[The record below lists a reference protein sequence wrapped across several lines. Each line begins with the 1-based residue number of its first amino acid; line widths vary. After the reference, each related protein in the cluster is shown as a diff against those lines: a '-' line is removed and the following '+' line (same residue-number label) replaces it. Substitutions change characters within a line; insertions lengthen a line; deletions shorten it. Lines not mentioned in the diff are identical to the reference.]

1 MAELQVLLMDGV
13 GRRGGE
19 RVSSNGEN
27 GGGVEGSPGRGEE
40 GVKGRGVSHLGAW
53 ETEAMWTGLG
63 AGTSACL

>member
-19 RVSSNGEN
+19 RVSSKGEN

-53 ETEAMWTGLG
+53 ETEALWTGL
-63 AGTSACL
+63 